1 MTDTTGRRGNRDAT
15 PATGNG
21 TNGTRRRTAAT
32 RLDRHDEHLSAHDR
46 HLATHDARFGTVDLA
61 IQAVDSRVT
70 STGMRLATIDR
81 LLGGRIDAVEQ
92 ALTVAQQARA
102 DSREDVFVTALI
114 EAELTNEDI
123 ARILVGLS
131 DLVGSTDD
139 FDFTDVQLVV
149 AVVRTI
155 DEVRKELAEHTRR
168 LDNIESDVE
177 EVGAKVSRHGTRLD
191 NIEGDA
197 TRLTTR
203 VTNAEESVTGL
214 RRDVDAQGDDIED
227 AHDRISGIRLVEKK
241 GHLLWFILVGA
252 VVFVASWLIGSTLSY
267 TSPVTNYAVDK
278 AGKVTSKVASI
289 GQLDHNFG
297 LAGFTAGAILFAIIV
312 AMGFYRSYKLVVPAR
327 TESSIL
333 DDYTADEDVV
343 ETGEPVRYSELDDNR
358 VFARPGD
365 RL

>member
-1 MTDTTGRRGNRDAT
+1 MTRQT

-21 TNGTRRRTAAT
+21 NGNGNRRPTTAA

-92 ALTVAQQARA
+92 ALTVAQQAQA
-102 DSREDVFVTALI
+102 DRREDVFVTALI

-139 FDFTDVQLVV
+139 FDFTDVQLIV

-155 DEVRKELAEHTRR
+155 DEVRKELAKHEER
-168 LDNIESDVE
+168 LDRHDERLDGVE
-177 EVGAKVSRHGTRLD
+177 DDIARHGQRFTAVER
-191 NIEGDA
+191 DA
-197 TRLTTR
+197 ARANNG
-203 VTNAEESVTGL
+203 VADV
-214 RRDVDAQGDDIED
+214 RRDLIEVSERTDANSADIED

-241 GHLLWFILVGA
+241 GHILWFVLVGV
-252 VVFVASWLIGSTLSY
+252 VVFAASWLIGSTLSY

-278 AGKVTSKVASI
+278 VGKVTNKVASI

-327 TESSIL
+327 TESSTL

-343 ETGEPVRYSELDDNR
+343 ETGEPVRYSELDDDR